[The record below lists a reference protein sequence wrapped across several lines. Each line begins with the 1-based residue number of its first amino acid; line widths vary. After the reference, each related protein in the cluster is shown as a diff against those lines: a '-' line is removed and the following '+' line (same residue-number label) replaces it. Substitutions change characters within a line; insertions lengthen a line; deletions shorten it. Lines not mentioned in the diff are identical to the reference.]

1 MAAYRLLS
9 PIMSGLLALLGHREL
24 QPLSDSCG
32 AAEQKQVVSALL
44 LDQQLWLRTGQ
55 RQLAEHTIRQQ
66 ALKSLGRSVLEFVAR
81 YLEVV

>member
-9 PIMSGLLALLGHREL
+9 PVMSGLLALLGHREL
-24 QPLSDSCG
+24 QRLSDSYG
-32 AAEQKQVVSALL
+32 AAEQKQAATALL